1 MAKAAPTERCKRKK
15 ATRQTDEGLGLRR
28 WDGLLNAL
36 STQVRNT
43 CQVAESKEKVSF
55 TRDTQPNAFQ
65 SRAFDLLAADAP
77 FWPEPVSSRRNGES
91 KPKTS
96 SSC

>member
-1 MAKAAPTERCKRKK
+1 MA
-15 ATRQTDEGLGLRR
+15 ATVR

-77 FWPEPVSSRRNGES
+77 FWPEAAPSGRNGES
-91 KPKTS
+91 KPETS